1 MVNVAKPVGLSDCVS
16 AGSSTGSDLSMT
28 TARGLYFPS
37 SSCSNYQQHLIQEFT
52 PSPENLASQSVLDG
66 VGPTSLMVPFSGV
79 FTGVSASP

>member
-1 MVNVAKPVGLSDCVS
+1 MWLNLWAFLIVVS